1 MSIVKQRTK
10 WLAPALALM
19 VFLPF
24 SAPVREHA
32 LRDRWY
38 LISIGGAKV
47 GSYHQLTRAD
57 GDDPALVRTTEEMTI
72 VLNRLGTK
80 VTMSSTSDSRES
92 EKGDLKSLV
101 SELTFSSQTVR
112 TEAAI
117 VGGEVVV
124 TTSSGGSPFVKRLP
138 FSGVLLGPEG
148 IRALSRNGLAKE
160 NDRIS
165 FQSYSTEINR
175 VMSGTRTVVGHETIE
190 IAGKKHSVLKVLE
203 RYADYPVESTVWLDT
218 EGAQVRSSAVSP
230 FGEMSFVL
238 ASREEALDL
247 AGAGRIPEEQYARTL
262 VRSNVRLPQARLIE
276 SLTLAI
282 RRTTGAGQVW
292 PSFAGP
298 GQTVL
303 EKTPGRIVLRID
315 CPGRPGR
322 GPAKEDAADL
332 RANMYLDTSDA
343 LVQRTVREIVGSEK
357 DPFRRAVL
365 LKDWVGSRMAFDLG
379 IAFAPSSEVIRNLR
393 GTCAEYA
400 ILLATLARAADIP
413 SRYLMGLVYL
423 NGIWGGHAWTEMLID
438 GTWVQMDAAVNG
450 PGAADAAR
458 FYFAE
463 SSLDAGPGDSLAAAQ
478 QLFGSIAVDVLE
490 YRLNGKTVR
499 LEPGA
504 PPYTADGDRYT
515 NPGLGLRV
523 RAPGGFMLSDMDKVW
538 PDKTLVGMRSAD
550 GRSASILQEGWPPD
564 KDPKAWTATLLDLYV
579 KGGKKTAAGVRG
591 YDASRADAAT
601 RSAVVF
607 RNGVDV
613 WVVLTEGRDAA
624 ALLDEVLRTLIVER
638 YDGPVLKD

>member
-1 MSIVKQRTK
+1 MRSMKR
-10 WLAPALALM
+10 WLSTGLVLAL
-19 VFLPF
+19 FLPL
-24 SAPVREHA
+24 SAGRGEQEA
-32 LRDRWY
+32 RDRWY
-38 LISIGGAKV
+38 IISLGGAKV
-47 GSYHQLTRAD
+47 GSYHQQTRAD
-57 GDDPALVRTTEEMTI
+57 GNDPALVRTTDEMMI
-72 VLNRLGTK
+72 VLNRLGSK

-92 EKGDLKSLV
+92 VKGELKSLV

-117 VGGEVVV
+117 SRGEVVV

-148 IRALSRNGLAKE
+148 IRVLSRDRLTKE
-160 NDRIS
+160 NDTIS
-165 FQSYSTEINR
+165 FQSYSTEVNR
-175 VMSGTRTVVGHETIE
+175 VMSGTRTVVGRETLE
-190 IAGKKHSVLKVLE
+190 AAGKRVPVLKVVE
-203 RYADYPVESTVWLDT
+203 RYAEYPVESTVWLDA
-218 EGAQVRSSAVSP
+218 EGDQVRSSAVSP

-247 AGAGRIPEEQYARTL
+247 AGAGRIPEEQYERTL
-262 VRSNVRLPQARLIE
+262 VRSNIRLPQARLIE

-303 EKTPGRIVLRID
+303 ENTPGRIVLKID
-315 CPGRPGR
+315 RPDRPGR
-322 GPAKEDAADL
+322 GTANADEADL
-332 RANMYLDTSDA
+332 RANMYLDTGDA
-343 LVQRTVREIVGSEK
+343 LIQRTVREIVGSEK
-357 DPFRRAVL
+357 DPFRRAIL
-365 LKDWVGSRMAFDLG
+365 LKDGTAARMTFDLG

-400 ILLATLARAADIP
+400 ILLATLARGAGIP

-478 QLFGSIAVDVLE
+478 QLFGSIAIDVLE

-504 PPYTADGDRYT
+504 PLYRADGDRYT
-515 NPGLGLRV
+515 NYGLGLTV
-523 RAPGGFMLSDMDKVW
+523 RAPGGFSFSDMDKVW
-538 PDKTLVGMRSAD
+538 PDKTVVVMRSPD
-550 GRSASILQEGWPPD
+550 GRSARILQEAWPPD
-564 KDPKAWTATLLDLYV
+564 KDPKAWAATLLDSCV
-579 KGGKKTAAGVRG
+579 KGGKRTAAGIRG
-591 YDASRADAAT
+591 YDASRADAAN
-601 RSAVVF
+601 RSAAVF

-613 WVVLTEGRDAA
+613 WVVLAEGRNAA
-624 ALLDEVLRTLIVER
+624 ALLDEVLASLAVDP
-638 YDGPVLKD
+638 YGGPTSEK